1 MGKTCACWYR
11 PLFVLEWIGGDERKA
26 AADGDGDAE
35 TLFHCCGLIF
45 GERQRVIQGE
55 RDESGVTK

>member
-45 GERQRVIQGE
+45 GERQRVI
-55 RDESGVTK
+55 